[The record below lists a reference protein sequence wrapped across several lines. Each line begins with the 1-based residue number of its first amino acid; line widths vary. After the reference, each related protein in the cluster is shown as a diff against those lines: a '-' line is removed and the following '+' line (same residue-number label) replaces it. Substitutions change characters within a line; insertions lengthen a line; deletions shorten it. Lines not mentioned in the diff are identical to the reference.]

1 MTEQAKIYGKVL
13 YELQIPEHMVQET
26 GRIFKENPQLTTLLN
41 DPTVQAEKKKKY
53 NWENIWK
60 EPDFSPLISSFL
72 KKACESGCIG
82 EIEDILTV
90 WNQCVLAASGILK
103 AKLIYVTEP
112 DHEQLEGIQSFL
124 CKEFH
129 KKQCSFQWK
138 RIEKLLGGFI
148 LKAEDMEYDYSLKAQ
163 LKQLFGA

>member
-1 MTEQAKIYGKVL
+1 MPLGKSPIFPAHGLRPMKPSPDAATHMQACVSASVSVFARL
-13 YELQIPEHMVQET
+13 MPT
-26 GRIFKENPQLTTLLN
+26 GYLNTGIRIFKAL
-41 DPTVQAEKKKKY
+41 
-53 NWENIWK
+53 
-60 EPDFSPLISSFL
+60 SSFL

-90 WNQCVLAASGILK
+90 WHQCVLDASGILK

-112 DHEQLEGIQSFL
+112 DHEQLEGIQLFL

-129 KKQCSFQWK
+129 KKTVQLSMEEDQ
-138 RIEKLLGGFI
+138 KLLGGFI
-148 LKAEDMEYDYSLKAQ
+148 LKAEDVEYDYSLKAQ

>member
-1 MTEQAKIYGKVL
+1 LYKNIIGK
-13 YELQIPEHMVQET
+13 
-26 GRIFKENPQLTTLLN
+26 
-41 DPTVQAEKKKKY
+41 
-53 NWENIWK
+53 IWK

-72 KKACESGCIG
+72 KKACESGYIG

-90 WNQCVLAASGILK
+90 WHQCVLDASGILK

-129 KKQCSFQWK
+129 KKTVQLSMEEDQ
-138 RIEKLLGGFI
+138 KLLGGFI
-148 LKAEDMEYDYSLKAQ
+148 LKAEDVEYDYSLKAQ